1 MNLPRLLESKKAKY
15 VVFLDSKNKGST
27 KEMAKGLGIESN

>member
-15 VVFLDSKNKGST
+15 VAFLDSKNKGLT
-27 KEMAKGLGIESN
+27 KEIAKGLEIKSN